1 MTHSTR
7 NRCESTRFRHHSLKR
22 PLLPTNAVLL
32 FLTLLLA
39 TSCANGGSGTPVEV
53 LGEQPHDPRAFTEGL
68 LIDHGILFESTGQ
81 YGASEVRR
89 VDLATGR
96 VEARY
101 RLPKRYFGEGLAR
114 IGDRLYQLTWKS
126 GTGFV
131 YDADRLR
138 VLDQFDYEGQG
149 WGLSRWQDQLVMSN
163 GSAELQFID
172 PKTFNTVRRLRVTEQ
187 GHSVSHLN
195 ELEVIGDEIWA
206 NVWLT
211 DRIIRI
217 DPASGAVLGRL
228 DAGALAARMPESA
241 DVLNGI
247 AYDAE
252 HDRIYITGKYWP
264 RLFQIARPRGEG
276 P

>member
-1 MTHSTR
+1 MTHSTL
-7 NRCESTRFRHHSLKR
+7 NRCESTRFRHRSPKR
-22 PLLPTNAVLL
+22 RRLPANAVLL

-39 TSCANGGSGTPVEV
+39 AGCANGNSGMPVEV

-68 LIDHGILFESTGQ
+68 LIDHGKLFESTGQ
-81 YGASEVRR
+81 YGDSEVRR

-101 RLPKRYFGEGLAR
+101 QLPKRYFGEGLAR

-131 YDADRLR
+131 YDADRLT
-138 VLDQFDYEGQG
+138 VLDHFTYDGEG

-163 GSAELQFID
+163 GSAELRFID
-172 PKTFNTVRRLRVTEQ
+172 PDTFHIVRRLSVTEQ
-187 GHSVSHLN
+187 GRPVTHLN

-211 DRIIRI
+211 DRIVRI
-217 DPASGAVLGRL
+217 DPDSGEVLGSL
-228 DAGALAARMPESA
+228 DAGALAAQMPESA

-252 HDRIYITGKYWP
+252 HDRVYITGKYWP
-264 RLFQIARPRGEG
+264 RLFQIARPPGEDL
-276 P
+276 